1 MATTTA
7 SPSASSALSSPARSH
22 ARVTSRLSP
31 AGVAQ
36 ISDGPTFAPSRKSRV
51 LGRLI
56 DQLLTQRPPRANSLI
71 ITVYG
76 DMIAPHGGTVWL
88 GSFIKLAQ
96 PLGLNPRMV
105 RTSVFRLS
113 REKWL
118 VSEQIGR
125 RSYYSLTATGRRR
138 FEHAYRRIYEVPS
151 DSWNG
156 AWQLV
161 VLPRDGLAPNVRE
174 ALRKELQW
182 EGFAAIAPGILAH
195 PSAQSD
201 SLVDILQG
209 TGTHDKVV
217 VLQANTLGA
226 LAQQPLKDL
235 AEQCWNLAQVAAGY
249 RGFLTRF
256 RGIARALQSA
266 STLDAEQCFVIRAM
280 LMHEFRRVQLRD
292 PQLPRQLLP
301 ADWPG
306 DSARA
311 LCRDIY
317 RLCQHPTEEHLMRV
331 LETADGPLP
340 PAAPSFYARFGGLQ
354 PPATASARPAPSDN
368 VRREELR

>member
-1 MATTTA
+1 M
-7 SPSASSALSSPARSH
+7 
-22 ARVTSRLSP
+22 
-31 AGVAQ
+31 
-36 ISDGPTFAPSRKSRV
+36 KNRV
-51 LGRLI
+51 LSRWIAG
-56 DQLLTQRPPRANSLI
+56 QLAQHPLRANSGV

-88 GSFIKLAQ
+88 GSLIRLVG

-113 REKWL
+113 KEKWL

-138 FEHAYRRIYEVPS
+138 FEHAFRRIYDDPRIAWQGE
-151 DSWNG
+151 
-156 AWQLV
+156 WQLV
-161 VLPRDGLAPNVRE
+161 MMPGDGLAPGVRE

-182 EGFAAIAPGILAH
+182 EGFAAIAPGIMAH
-195 PSAQSD
+195 PSAPGD
-201 SLVDILQG
+201 SLFDILQG
-209 TGTHDKVV
+209 TGTHDRIV
-217 VLQANTLGA
+217 VLHARTLGA
-226 LAQQPLKDL
+226 LSGRPLREL
-235 AEQCWNLAQVAAGY
+235 VGECWNLEQVAGGY
-249 RGFLTRF
+249 RSFTVRF
-256 RGIARALQSA
+256 RPVARVLRGTAAL
-266 STLDAEQCFVIRAM
+266 DPEQCFVIRTL

-306 DSARA
+306 DAARA

-317 RLCQHPTEEHLMRV
+317 RLCQRGTEEHLMAV

-340 PAAPSFYARFGGLQ
+340 AAAESFYSRFGGIGPGATGGAAAS
-354 PPATASARPAPSDN
+354 PPGLPARLPSS
-368 VRREELR
+368 